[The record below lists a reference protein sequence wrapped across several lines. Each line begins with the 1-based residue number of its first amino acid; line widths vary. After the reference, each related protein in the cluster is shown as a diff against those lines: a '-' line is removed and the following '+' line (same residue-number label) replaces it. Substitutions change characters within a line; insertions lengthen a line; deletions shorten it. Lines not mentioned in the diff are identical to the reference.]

1 MAFASSRVIFSSD
14 PVNTTVLPATAESR
28 FDSLALELRRPDGSI
43 VRTKW
48 IGVQDTA
55 MMMAFVD
62 EQRAR
67 GVFDQD
73 EPEYDAE
80 LEASVAH
87 DMEIIDEWFGDETQR
102 RAELDEVDTPDS
114 DDDGDQLPSFQL
126 LVELGKVV
134 SCRTVIDRP
143 GQVSTEAV
151 NRFTYSVSP
160 A

>member
-1 MAFASSRVIFSSD
+1 MPTLTGVMRAYHDIARRDQMAVVEAYDAGRTDRRRLSAEFAD
-14 PVNTTVLPATAESR
+14 LATAESR

-114 DDDGDQLPSFQL
+114 DDDGDELPSFQL
-126 LVELGKVV
+126 LVELGKGE
-134 SCRTVIDRP
+134 P
-143 GQVSTEAV
+143 L
-151 NRFTYSVSP
+151 
-160 A
+160 

>member
-1 MAFASSRVIFSSD
+1 
-14 PVNTTVLPATAESR
+14 
-28 FDSLALELRRPDGSI
+28 
-43 VRTKW
+43 
-48 IGVQDTA
+48 

-114 DDDGDQLPSFQL
+114 DDDGDELPSFQL
-126 LVELGKVV
+126 LVELGKGE
-134 SCRTVIDRP
+134 P
-143 GQVSTEAV
+143 L
-151 NRFTYSVSP
+151 
-160 A
+160 